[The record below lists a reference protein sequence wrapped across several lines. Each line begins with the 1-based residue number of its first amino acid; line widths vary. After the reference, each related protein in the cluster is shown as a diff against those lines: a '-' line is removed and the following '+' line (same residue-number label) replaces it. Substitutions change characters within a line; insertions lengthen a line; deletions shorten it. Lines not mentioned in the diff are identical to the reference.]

1 MKNSFVLTFVKWAG
15 ALFVLAYLSIQV
27 YNSLY
32 NPFATG
38 TAIYY
43 EAYEGIPITAVA
55 IRNESIINSDA
66 TGALSYMIEEGG
78 KVAKGGVIAE
88 VFPSEQDASVNLRI
102 QELERQIE
110 DLETIKKHNNIEA
123 LDLELLNTHINT
135 EFLSLLNYG
144 ESGRLGGIQESYN
157 RLLNLLNQRKA
168 ATGELSGIEDLIN
181 NLKTERDSLKNNYNP
196 VKSYIKSDVSGYF
209 ISTIDGC
216 EGVIPTDRLDSIS
229 LEELNAINPQPAR
242 KEGVIGK
249 VVSDYEWYI
258 AAVISFND
266 SLKLKEG
273 ASLKLQT
280 QLESIPELPVTI
292 KYINKGTK
300 GDKSVVIFSCKYMNG
315 ELANIRKQSMT
326 ILLNKY
332 EGLRVSSKAI
342 RVVDGV
348 KGVYVLKGNEAKFVP
363 VEIVYS
369 TESYAICKEQGAGSK
384 GLRLYDEVIIKGKK
398 LYDGKLVKY

>member
-1 MKNSFVLTFVKWAG
+1 MLTFVKWAG
-15 ALFVLAYLSIQV
+15 ALFVLAYLLIQV

-55 IRNESIINSDA
+55 IRNENIITSDT

-88 VFPSEQDASVNLRI
+88 VFSSENDAKINLRI
-102 QELERQIE
+102 SELDQQIE
-110 DLETIKKHNNIEA
+110 NLETIQKHNNIQA
-123 LDLELLNTHINT
+123 LDLDLLNTHINT
-135 EFLSLLNYG
+135 EFFSLLNYG
-144 ESGRLGGIQESYN
+144 GSGRLGGIRENYD

-168 ATGELSGIEDLIN
+168 ATGELSGIGDLISR
-181 NLKTERDSLKNNYNP
+181 LKAEREHLKNIHNP
-196 VKSYIKSDVSGYF
+196 VTNHIKSDISGYF
-209 ISTIDGC
+209 IFTTDGC
-216 EGVIPTDRLDSIS
+216 EGIISTQELDSIS
-229 LEELNAINPQPAR
+229 PEELDAINPQPAS
-242 KEGVIGK
+242 KQGVIGK

-258 AAVISFND
+258 AAVIPFND

-273 ASLKLQT
+273 RSLKLQT

-292 KYINKGTK
+292 KHINKGTK
-300 GDKSVVIFSCKYMNG
+300 GDKSVVVFSCKYMNG
-315 ELANIRKQSMT
+315 ELANIRKQPMT

-332 EGLRVSSKAI
+332 KGLRVSSKAI

-348 KGVYVLKGNEAKFVP
+348 KGVYVLKGNEVKFVP
-363 VEIVYS
+363 VEILYS
-369 TESYAICKEQGAGSK
+369 TESYAICKDQEAGSK

-398 LYDGKLVKY
+398 LYDGKLIKY